1 MPPRFFICISFRMA
15 LSVSEFPV
23 STGRARRRR
32 SINVCWVRGAHWC
45 GVRTPS
51 HVRRGSGAHRW
62 RGSGHCFFPCQSFKL
77 DCSFI
82 KRGRSGQEIPRP
94 GPHGSIS
101 FSGRKHPIDR
111 AESPPTVSAG
121 VPAPCRLLHSSQ
133 HPREN
138 FYEGDDCGPE
148 RLQDFPKVTQPIR
161 GGAGIRTDSTPEC
174 ALSHSAQLPLLEGHI
189 VPIRGCKRPPKLS
202 LLENRPRGPRHEP
215 RI

>member
-45 GVRTPS
+45 GVRTPR

-94 GPHGSIS
+94 GPS
-101 FSGRKHPIDR
+101 RIDFFLWQ
-111 AESPPTVSAG
+111 E
-121 VPAPCRLLHSSQ
+121 
-133 HPREN
+133 
-138 FYEGDDCGPE
+138 
-148 RLQDFPKVTQPIR
+148 
-161 GGAGIRTDSTPEC
+161 TPD
-174 ALSHSAQLPLLEGHI
+174 
-189 VPIRGCKRPPKLS
+189 
-202 LLENRPRGPRHEP
+202 RPRGVATYRVRRSSRALPPPPLLPTPQGEFLRGRRLRSREVTRFSQGHTANKGRSRDSNRFHSRTRAFP
-215 RI
+215 QCPAPSP